1 MKNVIWLSLFAASAA
16 LIAGCHGGESAST
29 PATTQTVEARVV
41 ESRQQQVALGLS
53 STGTVHARE
62 SAVVSAQV
70 MGRIQQVLV
79 HEGDSVR
86 AGQTLVVLDD
96 AALRASVDQA
106 QAGVKA
112 AQNAQAA
119 AQTNAALASSTLDRY
134 KQLESE
140 KSVSP
145 QEMDEVS
152 RRAEAAA
159 ANLEAVR
166 AQTDAARAQETGA
179 RTMMSYTR
187 LVAPFAGVVTARM
200 ADPGT
205 MAAPG
210 VPLLQIDQAGALQLQ
225 ASVDESAI
233 GAIHKGMKVPVA
245 IDGGTSTSGAG
256 VNLTGTVAEIVPAAD
271 PSSHSFLVK
280 IDLPSSTQMRAGM
293 YGTAMFANGTKQAI
307 LIPRSAVV
315 SRGSLSCAYVLDS
328 QGIAQLRYLTLGGQ
342 QGDLV
347 EVLSGVSTGE
357 KLVDAPADRD
367 IAGKRIE
374 ASAGV
379 QP

>member
-1 MKNVIWLSLFAASAA
+1 MKNVLWLSLLGASAA
-16 LIAGCHGGESAST
+16 LIAGCHGGESAAT
-29 PATTQTVEARVV
+29 PAATQTVEARIV
-41 ESRQQQVALGLS
+41 ESQQQQVPLGLS

-96 AALRASVDQA
+96 AALHASVEQA

-112 AQNAQAA
+112 AQNAQVA
-119 AQTNAALASSTLDRY
+119 AQTNAALAASTLDRY
-134 KQLESE
+134 KQLQSE

-166 AQTDAARAQETGA
+166 AQTDAARAQENGA

-205 MAAPG
+205 RAAPG
-210 VPLLQIDQAGALQLQ
+210 VPLLQVDQAGALQLQ

-233 GAIHKGMKVPVA
+233 SAIHKGMKVPVA
-245 IDGGTSTSGAG
+245 IDGGSPG
-256 VNLTGTVAEIVPAAD
+256 NLAGTVAEIVPAAD

-328 QGIAQLRYLTLGGQ
+328 QGIAQLRYLTLGSP

-347 EVLSGVSTGE
+347 EVLSGVSAGE
-357 KLVDAPADRD
+357 KLVDAPSDRD

-379 QP
+379 RP

>member
-1 MKNVIWLSLFAASAA
+1 M
-16 LIAGCHGGESAST
+16 
-29 PATTQTVEARVV
+29 
-41 ESRQQQVALGLS
+41 
-53 STGTVHARE
+53 
-62 SAVVSAQV
+62 
-70 MGRIQQVLV
+70 
-79 HEGDSVR
+79 
-86 AGQTLVVLDD
+86 
-96 AALRASVDQA
+96 
-106 QAGVKA
+106 
-112 AQNAQAA
+112 
-119 AQTNAALASSTLDRY
+119 
-134 KQLESE
+134 
-140 KSVSP
+140 
-145 QEMDEVS
+145 S

-210 VPLLQIDQAGALQLQ
+210 VPLLQIDQAGALQLK

-245 IDGGTSTSGAG
+245 IDGGVHKWAG
-256 VNLTGTVAEIVPAAD
+256 VDLTGTVAEIVPAAD

>member
-1 MKNVIWLSLFAASAA
+1 MKNVVWASLLAASGVM
-16 LIAGCHGGESAST
+16 IAGCHGGEYAAT
-29 PATTQTVEARVV
+29 PGTVQTMQARVV
-41 ESRQQQVALGLS
+41 ESQEQQVPVSLR

-62 SAVVSAQV
+62 TAVVSAQV
-70 MGRIQQVLV
+70 IGRIQQVIV
-79 HEGDSVR
+79 REGDSVR

-96 AALRASVDQA
+96 AALRAQVEQA

-112 AQNAQAA
+112 AFNMQAA
-119 AQTNAALASSTLDRY
+119 AQTNAALAASTLGRY
-134 KQLESE
+134 KQLESQ

-159 ANLEAVR
+159 ASLEATR
-166 AQTDAARAQETGA
+166 AQTDAARAQESGA

-210 VPLLQIDQAGALQLQ
+210 VPLLQIDQAAELQLQ
-225 ASVDESAI
+225 VTVDESAI
-233 GAIHKGMKVPVA
+233 GASHKGMKVRVDL
-245 IDGGTSTSGAG
+245 DGGASTSGTG
-256 VNLTGTVAEIVPAAD
+256 TNLAGTVAEIVPAAD

-280 IDLPSSTQMRAGM
+280 IDLPSSSQIRAGT
-293 YGTAMFANGTKQAI
+293 YGTAEFANGARHAI

-315 SRGSLSCAYVLDS
+315 ARGSLNCVYVLDG
-328 QGIAQLRYLTLGGQ
+328 QGIAQLRYITLGAA
-342 QGDLV
+342 QGNLV
-347 EVLSGVSTGE
+347 EVLSGVSAGE
-357 KLVDAPADRD
+357 KLVDLPSDREV
-367 IAGKRIE
+367 AGKRIE
-374 ASAGV
+374 TSTGV
-379 QP
+379 RP

>member
-1 MKNVIWLSLFAASAA
+1 MKTVLWASLLAVTAAMV
-16 LIAGCHGGESAST
+16 AGCHGTDSAS
-29 PATTQTVEARVV
+29 PAVVQNVQARVV
-41 ESRQQQVALGLS
+41 ESQVQEVPVNLR

-62 SAVVSAQV
+62 TAVLSAQV

-96 AALRASVDQA
+96 AALRAALEQA
-106 QAGVKA
+106 QAGLKA
-112 AQNAQAA
+112 AQNAQAE
-119 AQTNAALASSTLDRY
+119 AQINASLATSTLDRY

-152 RRAEAAA
+152 RRAEAAE

-166 AQTDAARAQETGA
+166 AQTGEARAQVNGA
-179 RTMMSYTR
+179 HTMLGYT
-187 LVAPFAGVVTARM
+187 LLAAPFSGIVTARM
-200 ADPGT
+200 VDPGT

-210 VPLLQIDQAGALQLQ
+210 VPLIQVDQAGALQLQ

-233 GAIHKGMKVPVA
+233 GAVHKGMKVQVA
-245 IDGGTSTSGAG
+245 IDGAGSTSM
-256 VNLTGTVAEIVPAAD
+256 TGTVAEIVPAAD

-280 IDLPSSTQMRAGM
+280 IDLPSSTQLRAGM
-293 YGTAMFANGTKQAI
+293 YGTAEFANGTRQAI

-315 SRGSLSCAYVLDS
+315 IRGSLACAYVLDG
-328 QGIAQLRYLTLGGQ
+328 QGIAQLRYLTLGTGQ
-342 QGDLV
+342 GNLV
-347 EVLSGVSTGE
+347 EVLSGISSSE
-357 KLVDAPADRD
+357 KLVDAPSDRD
-367 IAGKRIE
+367 LAGKRIE
-374 ASAGV
+374 V
-379 QP
+379 LP

>member
-1 MKNVIWLSLFAASAA
+1 M
-16 LIAGCHGGESAST
+16 IAGCHGGETAATSG
-29 PATTQTVEARVV
+29 TTQTMPAGVV
-41 ESRQQQVALGLS
+41 ESQEQQVPVSLG

-62 SAVVSAQV
+62 TAVVSAQV
-70 MGRIQQVLV
+70 MGRIQQVMV
-79 HEGDSVR
+79 REGDDVR

-96 AALRASVDQA
+96 AALRAQVEQA

-112 AQNAQAA
+112 ALNMQAA
-119 AQTNAALASSTLDRY
+119 AQTNAALTASTLERY

-159 ANLEAVR
+159 ANLEAAR
-166 AQTDAARAQETGA
+166 AQTDAARAQENGA

-210 VPLLQIDQAGALQLQ
+210 VPLLQVDQAGALQLD
-225 ASVDESAI
+225 ATVDESAI
-233 GAIHKGMKVPVA
+233 GTIPQGMKVQVV
-245 IDGGTSTSGAG
+245 IDGAGSTSM
-256 VNLTGTVAEIVPAAD
+256 TGTVAEIVPAAD

-280 IDLPSSTQMRAGM
+280 IDLPSSSQLRAGM
-293 YGTAMFANGTKQAI
+293 YGTAGFANGSRQAI

-315 SRGSLSCAYVLDS
+315 LRGSLACAYVLDGR
-328 QGIAQLRYLTLGGQ
+328 GIAQLRYLTLGAA
-342 QGDLV
+342 QGNLV
-347 EVLSGVSTGE
+347 EVLSGISSGE
-357 KLVDAPADRD
+357 ELVDAPSDR
-367 IAGKRIE
+367 ALGGKRIE
-374 ASAGV
+374 V
-379 QP
+379 QQ